1 MSGRLSRYA
10 LFQARDYVRE
20 RGVPLLLVGALLL
33 LMASQGAIGSGGVD
47 LRGTSMGTLAM
58 AAVFLELFAPTAVLI
73 AVNGIISSD
82 RKHHYYRLLFAK
94 PVAAPRYYGQ
104 AWLVSLLGTLVATLL
119 VMAAFALFLGTVP
132 IAAALHFVLL
142 YFILFGGVGFLLSAI
157 TEYDWV
163 ALGVVWSLAWL
174 LRSWLPASG
183 SFVGRVVDVLL
194 PPLQLLTGAAAPLLS
209 GGGIDT
215 ISRIWIVG
223 YGVAAFAI
231 GLIVVRYRPMAS

>member
-1 MSGRLSRYA
+1 VSGRVARYA

-20 RGVPLLLVGALLL
+20 RGVPLLLVGVLLL
-33 LMASQGAIGSGGVD
+33 LMASQGAIGPGGAE
-47 LRGTSMGTLAM
+47 LRGSSSDTLAV

-73 AVNGIISSD
+73 GVNGLISGD
-82 RKHHYYRLLFAK
+82 RKHNYYRLLFAK
-94 PVAAPRYYGQ
+94 PVAPPRYYAQ
-104 AWLVSLLGTLVATLL
+104 AWLVSLLGTLAATLI
-119 VMAAFALFLGTVP
+119 VMAGFTLFFGAVS
-132 IAAALHFVLL
+132 IVAALHFVLL
-142 YFILFGGVGFLLSAI
+142 YFTLFGGVGLLLSAI

-174 LRSWLPASG
+174 LRSWLPASE
-183 SFVGRVVDVLL
+183 SFVGRVLDLLL
-194 PPLQLLTGAAAPLLS
+194 PPLQLLTGAAAPHLG

-215 ISRIWIVG
+215 ISRLWVVG